1 MKTKRKENELN
12 LPEEEGAIPKIQ
24 KKKSDSGGAT
34 CQRDETKQNKAEKEI
49 DLSDYI
55 TNPTDR
61 KIE

>member
-24 KKKSDSGGAT
+24 KKSDSRGAT
-34 CQRDETKQNKAEKEI
+34 CQRDETKQNEAEKEI